1 MHERRVR
8 IREILLGIVHEARQE
23 KLTFVA
29 GSIAYHAFLSILPLL
44 LLVFAVVNQ
53 TRNAALGD
61 SAVRLMQA
69 VLTEDASAVIQQG
82 LAESD
87 ASVSL
92 LGVVFLVWGALRIFR
107 GLDTAFSDIYETG
120 RENTFADQL
129 GDGLLLLVTLGLAIV
144 AASVVGRYVTV
155 TGDGWLAVI
164 LQGSLTAVGLFV
176 VFYPMY
182 YIFPD
187 ADVGILEVVPG
198 AAFAAVGVTVGQV
211 LFATF
216 KAGGPGDNLVASIL
230 LLLTWLYVVGLVVLL
245 GVAINAVLSNRS
257 KDVDLDPV
265 IGGIPKR
272 GRTSDVPTSRTALLS
287 KLDEVAGHFEG
298 HGGEVTV
305 IVDGDCVLLE
315 RPQTATI
322 ERASGVFGMDE
333 SVAITL
339 RWWPDGE

>member
-1 MHERRVR
+1 MNERRAR
-8 IREILLGIVHEARQE
+8 IREILLGVVHEARRE

-53 TRNAALGD
+53 TQNVALGD

-129 GDGLLLLVTLGLAIV
+129 GDGLLLLVTVGLAIV
-144 AASVVGRYVTV
+144 AASLVGRYVTV
-155 TGDGWLAVI
+155 TGDGWQAVI
-164 LQGSLTAVGLFV
+164 LQGGLTSVGLFV

-187 ADVGILEVVPG
+187 ADVSVLEVVPG

-216 KAGGPGDNLVASIL
+216 KAGSPGGNLVASIL
-230 LLLTWLYVVGLVVLL
+230 LLLTWLYVVGLVILL

-257 KDVDLDPV
+257 RDVDLDPV
-265 IGGIPKR
+265 IGGVPKR
-272 GRTSDVPTSRTALLS
+272 GPTSDVATSRTALLA
-287 KLDEVAGHFEG
+287 KLDEVVEALEDPGDS
-298 HGGEVTV
+298 VTV
-305 IVDGDCVLLE
+305 VVDGERVALE
-315 RPQTATI
+315 RPQTASI
-322 ERASGVFGMDE
+322 DRASAVFGMDN
-333 SVAITL
+333 SVAITF
-339 RWWPDGE
+339 RWWPDEE